1 LTVAG
6 LMIAA
11 AGGLFASN
19 AQAQGYPTKV
29 ITIVVPYTA
38 GGASDVL
45 TRVIAQKL
53 SQAWGQPVIVE
64 NKPGASGAIG
74 TNFVAKAAPDGYT
87 FLVSDLGTMTIMPS
101 LKKLPYALEKDLAPV
116 SILSYSPYLLTVN
129 PKLPVNSLKEL
140 IDYSK
145 KNPTK
150 LNYASSGMGT
160 NPHMAGMLYAARMGL
175 QWTYIPSKGGAQS
188 ITEVIAGNEDLMF
201 NSAFS
206 TANYVKTGKLK
217 VLAVSSAKRLPEFPD
232 APAIAETLPGF
243 VLGGYQGIFAPAATS
258 PEIVN
263 KLNKE
268 IVRILAMP
276 DVKERLSGL
285 GAEPMG
291 SSSEAMR
298 KFLREDKDRWAKLIQ
313 QMNFKLED

>member
-1 LTVAG
+1 MRIPTNLLSKRPNNVVQPGRRKLTVAG

-129 PKLPVNSLKEL
+129 PKLPVNSERIDRLFEEKPGQAEL
-140 IDYSK
+140 CIERHGHQSAYGRD
-145 KNPTK
+145 
-150 LNYASSGMGT
+150 AVCGAHGT
-160 NPHMAGMLYAARMGL
+160 EMDVH
-175 QWTYIPSKGGAQS
+175 
-188 ITEVIAGNEDLMF
+188 
-201 NSAFS
+201 
-206 TANYVKTGKLK
+206 
-217 VLAVSSAKRLPEFPD
+217 PE
-232 APAIAETLPGF
+232 
-243 VLGGYQGIFAPAATS
+243 QGRRPVDHRS
-258 PEIVN
+258 Y
-263 KLNKE
+263 
-268 IVRILAMP
+268 R
-276 DVKERLSGL
+276 R
-285 GAEPMG
+285 
-291 SSSEAMR
+291 
-298 KFLREDKDRWAKLIQ
+298 Q
-313 QMNFKLED
+313 

>member
-1 LTVAG
+1 
-6 LMIAA
+6 
-11 AGGLFASN
+11 
-19 AQAQGYPTKV
+19 
-29 ITIVVPYTA
+29 
-38 GGASDVL
+38 
-45 TRVIAQKL
+45 
-53 SQAWGQPVIVE
+53 
-64 NKPGASGAIG
+64 
-74 TNFVAKAAPDGYT
+74 
-87 FLVSDLGTMTIMPS
+87 
-101 LKKLPYALEKDLAPV
+101 
-116 SILSYSPYLLTVN
+116 VN
-129 PKLPVNSLKEL
+129 PKLPINSLKEL

-160 NPHMAGMLYAARMGL
+160 NPHMAGMLYAARTGL
-175 QWTYIPSKGGAQS
+175 KWTYIPSKGGAQS

-217 VLAVSSAKRLPEFPD
+217 VLAVTSAKRLPDFPD

-291 SSSEAMR
+291 SSPEAMR

-313 QMNFKLED
+313 QMNFKLEE